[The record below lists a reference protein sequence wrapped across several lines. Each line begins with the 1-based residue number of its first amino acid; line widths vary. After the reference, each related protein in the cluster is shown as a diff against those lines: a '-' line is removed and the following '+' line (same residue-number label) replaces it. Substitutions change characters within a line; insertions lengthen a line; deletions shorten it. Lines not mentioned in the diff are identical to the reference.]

1 MQELEYKNW
10 NITNRNALIISL
22 EGIDYT
28 GKTSICNMLK
38 KSLTKKL
45 SRDVI
50 FLSDPPLIEPWVN
63 LKNLFEMC
71 EEIDKLSE
79 AILLL
84 SARIDYLNRIIKPN
98 LLKGAIII
106 LDRYT
111 DSWFVYQSIRLRSY
125 FGSQEKAMNFL
136 ISINQILENNDVIIP
151 PHKTIFLTVDIEN
164 LIKRMMNRNIISKY
178 EQIEF
183 LMEVQKKYLLLANNE
198 KKRFIIIDTSSKS
211 LYQLHKEIEEKIL
224 SLTKYYTI
232 IP

>member
-1 MQELEYKNW
+1 LQELEYKNW

>member
-125 FGSQEKAMNFL
+125 FGSQEKAINFL